1 MVSRGHTLERL
12 RDSSEYVGIAE
23 RENTKEGC
31 WNERTR
37 RSVLEREYSF
47 SHSSVA
53 FCRWAS
59 GQPAGARAARGRVR
73 GGPRARGAQFGW
85 GRW

>member
-37 RSVLEREYSF
+37 RSVLERENSKECTRTRVLVQ
-47 SHSSVA
+47 SQLGSVLQV
-53 FCRWAS
+53 
-59 GQPAGARAARGRVR
+59 GVGATGRC
-73 GGPRARGAQFGW
+73 
-85 GRW
+85 